1 MKRWVASFGR
11 AAISGGMMLLVASVP
26 ACFRARSGA
35 GSSTLLVSPQPYF
48 WVDQMPSVGP
58 RDAELRL
65 SLDLHVINGGEF
77 DVRGF
82 GVRRAEIRS
91 AEYEHSFILALEP
104 VHDTS
109 PTEVI
114 PAHSDVVLHY
124 MAVSDEPAH
133 LEKGTMLYGVVYYE
147 WSEGGHDRVVIPP
160 TPLEYT
166 Y

>member
-1 MKRWVASFGR
+1 MKGWVTSFGR
-11 AAISGGMMLLVASVP
+11 AAVSGAMILLVACVP
-26 ACFRARSGA
+26 ACYRAGSDA
-35 GSSTLLVSPQPYF
+35 GSSSLVVSPQPYF

-82 GVRRAEIRS
+82 GARRAEIRS
-91 AEYEHSFILALEP
+91 MEYERSFILALEP
-104 VHDTS
+104 VGDTS
-109 PTEVI
+109 PGEVI

-124 MAVSDEPAH
+124 VAVSEEPAH
-133 LEKGTMLYGVVYYE
+133 LEKGTMLYGVVAYE
-147 WSEGGHDRVVIPP
+147 WGEGAHDRVAIPP